1 MGSCQDGASL
11 LWLVGEKEPHPNLQA
26 TSPECTGSQ
35 VLHEGPLGSM
45 LNVQDSVLP
54 LWSLLWAW
62 GEVQVSAF

>member
-1 MGSCQDGASL
+1 MGPASCGWWERRSPTQII
-11 LWLVGEKEPHPNLQA
+11 LQA